1 MHIHISVLNLCSC
14 VQYLSSHLVSTQSI
28 RIILFFYL
36 FSIKFSIFQ
45 IYIGYKVRTEKHIY
59 NSRLLEKQ

>member
-1 MHIHISVLNLCSC
+1 MLIHISVLNLCSY

-28 RIILFFYL
+28 LIILFFCL

-45 IYIGYKVRTEKHIY
+45 IYIRYKVRTEKHIHNY
-59 NSRLLEKQ
+59 GLNGC